1 MSEIISVI
9 GAVIVG
15 FVGVLAPMLNRDL
28 RQNRMTVLE
37 LFIGYAVA
45 VLTVIVLVFVLLR
58 AWYLFAIEFGY
69 PIFPTWPRRTTFDW
83 LLDAVVTTVSV
94 AVYACLYVH
103 EFYARTND
111 CKYLSSE
118 ARHKKWTTV
127 AWAYGAVALISF
139 LYQLFKYYPNPW

>member
-1 MSEIISVI
+1 MNEIITVI

-58 AWYLFAIEFGY
+58 GWYLFAIELGY
-69 PIFPTWPRRTTFDW
+69 PIFPT
-83 LLDAVVTTVSV
+83 
-94 AVYACLYVH
+94 
-103 EFYARTND
+103 
-111 CKYLSSE
+111 
-118 ARHKKWTTV
+118 
-127 AWAYGAVALISF
+127 
-139 LYQLFKYYPNPW
+139 

>member
-1 MSEIISVI
+1 MNEIITVI

-45 VLTVIVLVFVLLR
+45 VFTVIVLVFVLLR
-58 AWYLFAIEFGY
+58 GWYLFAIEFGY

-83 LLDAVVTTVSV
+83 LLDAV
-94 AVYACLYVH
+94 
-103 EFYARTND
+103 ARTND

>member
-45 VLTVIVLVFVLLR
+45 VLTVIVLAFALLR
-58 AWYLFAIEFGY
+58 GWYLFAIEFGY

-83 LLDAVVTTVSV
+83 LLDAAVTTLSI
-94 AVYACLYVH
+94 AVYTCLYVH

-127 AWAYGAVALISF
+127 AWAYGAVALISL
-139 LYQLFKYYPNPW
+139 LYQLFKY